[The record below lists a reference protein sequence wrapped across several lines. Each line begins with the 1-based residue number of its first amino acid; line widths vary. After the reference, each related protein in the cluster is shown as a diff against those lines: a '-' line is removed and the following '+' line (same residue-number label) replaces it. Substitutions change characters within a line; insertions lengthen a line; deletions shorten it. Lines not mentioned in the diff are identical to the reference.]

1 MALRVRRH
9 TGVITSR
16 RGWVT
21 PALAGSVALLLP
33 LASFL
38 VATWLL
44 GWQLQS
50 VLSGSMSPTYPVGSL
65 LVVSQI
71 DASQVEAG
79 MALVFEDPREPGR
92 IVTHR
97 VIGQV
102 PDDASSFQT
111 RGDAN
116 AAPDPVPVPA
126 RLVRGRVLW
135 SVHGLGAVIDWLR
148 WPNGFLLL
156 VGLPALLL
164 VVTELRARRT
174 GGGARIEA
182 AT

>member
-50 VLSGSMSPTYPVGSL
+50 VLSGSMSPTLGKSL
-65 LVVSQI
+65 
-71 DASQVEAG
+71 G
-79 MALVFEDPREPGR
+79 MALIESGVAAVGNE
-92 IVTHR
+92 
-97 VIGQV
+97 IGILI
-102 PDDASSFQT
+102 
-111 RGDAN
+111 RGAT
-116 AAPDPVPVPA
+116 VPA
-126 RLVRGRVLW
+126 K
-135 SVHGLGAVIDWLR
+135 IIK
-148 WPNGFLLL
+148 
-156 VGLPALLL
+156 LPFYK
-164 VVTELRARRT
+164 RK
-174 GGGARIEA
+174 
-182 AT
+182 